1 MTVRD
6 LVQTGSHAF
15 VVFTTSSS
23 CAFYKKS
30 DSPAVQLLF
39 QNNSFQRV
47 QLKMLRLA
55 KSLEGLL
62 KLSQTGSG
70 PHFTVC
76 ELASNISLPSSKSYY
91 YHYSNDVGTDVRS
104 KISIVQSSSLPDYS
118 FSSQTSVWSPFSKS
132 LPKEK
137 CIVLQQEDRGK
148 ESSFLLAECQDE
160 TEALEAMSAIDET
173 LSPLLNEGTIYFSKK
188 LLESLILPEPLP
200 VDDLMTHLVELM
212 EHQSGAYS
220 HWFKVA
226 QALNKI
232 PASTSSFNAAKSFL
246 TPADL
251 CMATSTGSQPDD
263 WIVRDYGTPASTKVP
278 QFLKMMSYDAESIS
292 EEFFTPCA
300 QTGDVFTFNESPNV
314 SQNPLL
320 YSISKGYAKSSLHLL
335 LGGVNPND
343 TDMDGNTPLH
353 LAAGAGNLLLV
364 QLLVTFEA
372 DPRLTNRSGE
382 TPLNVALDAGAY
394 DCALIIEEVV
404 RLLNARNDLM
414 TSDRTTKSSHSND
427 SSPFLLTLDGG
438 GVRAIMEIQ
447 VLLAI
452 EKQMKKISPLHSS
465 SILKSFDYIA
475 GTSGG
480 AYVMFI
486 TVFGKKSLTDARSLV
501 FSALNQLSEGSSPE
515 TDRATALEGMLQ
527 DMLGTETL
535 MSDVQSPRVMATATL
550 ADRSP
555 SKLHLLTNYGL
566 SRDGQLGPDKRKAW
580 EAARITSAV
589 PIYFGSFEGKFLDGG
604 VMCNN
609 PTLDAIAEVI
619 DQEKAEGTNRRP
631 GLVLSLGS
639 GVTEARAISNVD
651 VQLPSWSFSSLLKLP
666 QSLRGLKN
674 LGEIVLNQLTSSDGQ
689 DVERCRSLCH
699 QMDTQYYRL
708 SPPVQESLHLNE
720 SDTSKMIGILFDAQM
735 HVLRES
741 ETIYKIAE
749 SLVYK

>member
-1 MTVRD
+1 
-6 LVQTGSHAF
+6 
-15 VVFTTSSS
+15 
-23 CAFYKKS
+23 
-30 DSPAVQLLF
+30 
-39 QNNSFQRV
+39 
-47 QLKMLRLA
+47 MLRLA
-55 KSLEGLL
+55 KSLEGFL
-62 KLSQTGSG
+62 KLSQSGSG

-76 ELASNISLPSSKSYY
+76 ELASNISFPYSSKSYSY
-91 YHYSNDVGTDVRS
+91 QCSNDAGTDVKS
-104 KISIVQSSSLPDYS
+104 KISIVHSSSLPENS
-118 FSSQTSVWSPFSKS
+118 FSSQSSVWSPFSKR

-137 CIVLQQEDRGK
+137 CVVLQQEDRGK

-160 TEALEAMSAIDET
+160 TEAMEAMSAIDET
-173 LSPLLNEGTIYFSKK
+173 LSPFLNEGTIYFSKK

-200 VDDLMTHLVELM
+200 VEDLRTHLVEVM

-226 QALNKI
+226 KALSKM
-232 PASTSSFNAAKSFL
+232 PSTGSFKSFV
-246 TPADL
+246 TPAHL
-251 CMATSTGSQPDD
+251 CMATSAGSQLDEYN
-263 WIVRDYGTPASTKVP
+263 IRDHGTPASTKVP

-300 QTGDVFTFNESPNV
+300 QASDVFTFNDTPNV

-335 LGGVNPND
+335 LGGVDPND
-343 TDMDGNTPLH
+343 TDIDGNTPLH
-353 LAAGAGNLLLV
+353 FAASAGNLLLV

-394 DCALIIEEVV
+394 DCALIIEEVA
-404 RLLNARNDLM
+404 RLLNSRDDLM
-414 TSDRTTKSSHSND
+414 ASDRTTKSSHSND
-427 SSPFLLTLDGG
+427 RSPFLLTLDGG

-501 FSALNQLSEGSSPE
+501 FSALNQLSEGTSPE

-555 SKLHLLTNYGL
+555 CKLHLLTNYGS

-609 PTLDAIAEVI
+609 PTLDAITEVI
-619 DQEKAEGTNRRP
+619 DQEKTEGTNRRP
-631 GLVLSLGS
+631 SLVLSLGS
-639 GVTEARAISNVD
+639 GVSEARAISNVD
-651 VQLPSWSFSSLLKLP
+651 VQLPSWSLSSLLKLP

-699 QMDTQYYRL
+699 QMGTQYYRL
-708 SPPVQESLHLNE
+708 SPPVQDFIHLKE

-735 HVLRES
+735 HILRES

>member
-1 MTVRD
+1 
-6 LVQTGSHAF
+6 
-15 VVFTTSSS
+15 
-23 CAFYKKS
+23 
-30 DSPAVQLLF
+30 
-39 QNNSFQRV
+39 
-47 QLKMLRLA
+47 MLRLA
-55 KSLEGLL
+55 KSLEGFL
-62 KLSQTGSG
+62 KLSQSSSG

-76 ELASNISLPSSKSYY
+76 ELASNISFPCSSRSYY
-91 YHYSNDVGTDVRS
+91 YQYSNDLGTDVKS
-104 KISIVQSSSLPDYS
+104 KISIVHSSSLPENS
-118 FSSQTSVWSPFSKS
+118 FSSQGSVWSPFSKR

-137 CIVLQQEDRGK
+137 CVVLQQEDRGK

-173 LSPLLNEGTIYFSKK
+173 LSPFLNEGTIYFSKK

-200 VDDLMTHLVELM
+200 VDELSTHLVELM

-226 QALNKI
+226 QALSKI
-232 PASTSSFNAAKSFL
+232 PAHGTTSFNKSFV

-251 CMATSTGSQPDD
+251 CMATSAGSQPDECN
-263 WIVRDYGTPASTKVP
+263 IRDHGTPAQDMKVP
-278 QFLKMMSYDAESIS
+278 LFLKMMSYDAESIS

-300 QTGDVFTFNESPNV
+300 QTGDVFTFSDTPNV

-335 LGGVNPND
+335 LGGVDPNEA
-343 TDMDGNTPLH
+343 DMDGNTPLH
-353 LAAGAGNLLLV
+353 LAAAAGNLLLV
-364 QLLVTFEA
+364 QLLITFEA
-372 DPRLTNRSGE
+372 DPRLTNRNGE

-394 DCALIIEEVV
+394 DCALIIEEVA
-404 RLLNARNDLM
+404 RLLNARDDLM
-414 TSDRTTKSSHSND
+414 ASNGTTKSSHSND

-501 FSALNQLSEGSSPE
+501 FSALNQISEGTSPE
-515 TDRATALEGMLQ
+515 TDRAAALEGMLQ

-555 SKLHLLTNYGL
+555 CKLHLLTNYGS

-609 PTLDAIAEVI
+609 PTLDAITEVI
-619 DQEKAEGTNRRP
+619 DQEKTEGTNRRP

-639 GVTEARAISNVD
+639 GVSEARAISNVD
-651 VQLPSWSFSSLLKLP
+651 VHLPSWSLSSLLKLP

-699 QMDTQYYRL
+699 QMGTHWFL
-708 SPPVQESLHLNE
+708 
-720 SDTSKMIGILFDAQM
+720 AW
-735 HVLRES
+735 
-741 ETIYKIAE
+741 
-749 SLVYK
+749 